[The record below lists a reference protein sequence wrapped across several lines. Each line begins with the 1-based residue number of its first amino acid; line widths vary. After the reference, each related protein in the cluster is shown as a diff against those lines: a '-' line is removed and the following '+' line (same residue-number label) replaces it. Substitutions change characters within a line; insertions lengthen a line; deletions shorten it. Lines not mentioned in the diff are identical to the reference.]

1 MFLRKTPRKKDGK
14 THDYWSVVE
23 NKRVACGRVVQ
34 RHVLYLGEINST
46 QAAVWRKAI
55 EVLDDDVGHP
65 RTMALFPEDRCAGIA
80 PDASI
85 VQLRLS
91 DMRLCRPRQWGACW
105 LAGQLWQALQ
115 LDRFWADHLPPSRKG
130 TRWDQVLQVLVSYR
144 LIAPG
149 SEWKLHRDWFGRSAM
164 ADLLGADFGLAE
176 SHKLYACHD
185 FLLQHKDALFSHLTA
200 RWRDLFNANF
210 DVLLYDLTSTYF
222 EINASDVAGGDKRR
236 HGYSR
241 DKRPDC
247 PQVVIAL
254 VVTPDGL
261 PLAYE
266 VLPGNTADCTTLRMF
281 LARIEQQ
288 YGRARRIWVMDRG
301 IPTEAVLAE
310 MRASD
315 PPVQYL
321 VGTPKGRLSRVEK
334 QLLAKPW
341 QEARPG
347 VSVKLLDE
355 DGELY
360 VFAESAA
367 RVSKE
372 RAMRRRQLKW
382 LWKRL
387 RELAAMEVPREEM
400 LMKLGAARARA
411 PTAWRLVDIEMDK
424 ESAMFIYAL
433 NRLKLRR
440 IRQRE
445 GRYLLRTNLT
455 ENDPALLWQYL
466 HAARCCRTGVQGP
479 EGRPG
484 DTASLPSGSTQG
496 RSSYLHCVFGL
507 LPADHVAASPAC
519 PGTWADRAECSREVR
534 SRSDD
539 RRSSADHR
547 RTRAAAHSLHPAG
560 AGTQAPDPAAQ
571 AQFAAAATTADHLPH
586 GFQTPRVVQTFPTNP
601 LIGNGRETENTPIR
615 EDGLT
620 VLPLTGLA
628 ATAPSIAA
636 ASEHRSSAVVHAFQR
651 EHPCPSTG
659 ACPGYVKDHIHPLAR
674 LRGFASLM
682 HRFQP
687 RSL

>member
-1 MFLRKTPRKKDGK
+1 
-14 THDYWSVVE
+14 
-23 NKRVACGRVVQ
+23 
-34 RHVLYLGEINST
+34 
-46 QAAVWRKAI
+46 
-55 EVLDDDVGHP
+55 
-65 RTMALFPEDRCAGIA
+65 MALFAEDRCTGLAS
-80 PDASI
+80 DASV

-115 LDRFWADHLPPSRKG
+115 LDRFWADRLAPSRKG
-130 TRWDQVLQVLVSYR
+130 TQWDQVLQVLVAYR

-149 SEWKLHRDWFGRSAM
+149 SEWKLHREWFANSAM

-176 SHKLYACHD
+176 AHKLYACHD
-185 FLLQHKDALFSHLTA
+185 VLLQHKDALFAHLVA

-222 EINASDVAGGDKRR
+222 EINASDVADGDKRR

-266 VLPGNTADCTTLRMF
+266 VLPGNTADCTTLRKF

-288 YGRARRIWVMDRG
+288 YGRARRVWVMDRG

-321 VGTPKGRLSRVEK
+321 VGTPKGRLSRLEK

-341 QEARPG
+341 QQARAG
-347 VSVKLLDE
+347 VAVKLLAE
-355 DGELY
+355 DNELY
-360 VFAESAA
+360 VYAESVD

-387 RELAAMEVPREEM
+387 RELAAMEIPREEM

-411 PTAWRLVDIEMDK
+411 PTAWRLIDIAMDK

-433 NRLKLRR
+433 NRQKLRR
-440 IRQRE
+440 IRRRE

-455 ENDPALLWQYL
+455 ENDPALLWQYYTQLVSVEEAFKNLKGDLAIRPIFHQEERRVEAHIFIAFLAYCLQITLQRRL
-466 HAARCCRTGVQGP
+466 HALAPGLTARSALAKFAAVQMIDVHLPTTDGRELLLTRYTQP
-479 EGRPG
+479 EPELRLLIQQLKL
-484 DTASLPSGSTQG
+484 SLPPQ
-496 RSSYLHCVFGL
+496 
-507 LPADHVAASPAC
+507 PP
-519 PGTWADRAECSREVR
+519 
-534 SRSDD
+534 
-539 RRSSADHR
+539 
-547 RTRAAAHSLHPAG
+547 
-560 AGTQAPDPAAQ
+560 
-571 AQFAAAATTADHLPH
+571 
-586 GFQTPRVVQTFPTNP
+586 PR
-601 LIGNGRETENTPIR
+601 I
-615 EDGLT
+615 
-620 VLPLTGLA
+620 
-628 ATAPSIAA
+628 ATARLPG
-636 ASEHRSSAVVHAFQR
+636 HR
-651 EHPCPSTG
+651 
-659 ACPGYVKDHIHPLAR
+659 L
-674 LRGFASLM
+674 
-682 HRFQP
+682 
-687 RSL
+687 